1 MVLQFLS
8 VHLLCPLPN
17 LLSSFLVPPIAL
29 PQKTMLYLNPPFH
42 IIEGVSLFSDHAD
55 PLQYYYLPMMPKLT
69 TIADSVTGQ
78 KIPQIQLIK
87 YRGKAG
93 NGGFLNFDV
102 NIGIEEA
109 TLEKIRGKLRQIAG
123 LNQAPRLAPVQIV
136 DGTVRLLL
144 FGKQTGDV
152 ANPTSTTPQF
162 VLKIDQAAKPSLYGD
177 NQAAFSVALDQYGVT
192 VMEKALQ
199 GEMSPIGIVYSLEYL
214 ALRPAYSV
222 RLNVDWDRV
231 QKHLDEHFGIDAIF
245 VSIDIDKAVDELIEK
260 RAIVLEADTFIPE
273 GEDESA
279 VLGRRD
285 QAVNEVREMITDA
298 FFKPSIDPVK
308 EEKDGWDKAALVA
321 DRVSRIATTGGWS
334 SMGSFS
340 YKKLDYT
347 RIDRK
352 SLNVNISER
361 TTVKRT
367 IYPQGHLSG
376 LTRII
381 QQQGLDLS
389 RFVLSVDLD
398 DPWFERRKLAVIS
411 RANFEEDSISSI
423 NVRLNY
429 GNTPTNVLLESSSA
443 KTQVEWASI
452 VTTNAMQRDINAQ
465 YTVTFKGIDGNER
478 PILVKSA
485 PEVFDG
491 DNFEINPRELYSIVH
506 VPIVALSF
514 PWDRYPQVE
523 VQLKYTDEQS
533 GIRMDDTL
541 LLDQTHSDQ
550 TWKMF
555 VRDPKQTQFQYK
567 LIYRAADNR
576 DIVTT
581 FNNNDDER
589 ITLRDPRPNKRSLT
603 VVSSL
608 DWNLVERAFI
618 DLIYDDSK
626 NDVYAEQSFEFSK
639 DDSASKSLKVDLVNP
654 DYRKVAYQVTLLFKG
669 GRMLEVPPS
678 VTNDRRIILRT
689 DMHGHR
695 IVTVQPKKVDFANKR
710 LHEMQVELRYEDED
724 AGLSFSD
731 LLNFESSNDSSTFE
745 FDYADDQKSTYEYRV
760 TYRYLNGL
768 SRSTDWTSASS
779 EVLLV
784 PVA

>member
-1 MVLQFLS
+1 
-8 VHLLCPLPN
+8 
-17 LLSSFLVPPIAL
+17 
-29 PQKTMLYLNPPFH
+29 MLYLNPPFH

-102 NIGIEEA
+102 NIGVEEA
-109 TLEKIRGKLRQIAG
+109 TLEKIRGKLRQMAG
-123 LNQAPRLAPVQIV
+123 LNQAPRLAPVPLV

-144 FGKQTGDV
+144 FGKQTGDT
-152 ANPTSTTPQF
+152 AAPNSTTPQF

-199 GEMSPIGIVYSLEYL
+199 GEMSPIGIVYSLDYL

-222 RLNVDWDRV
+222 RLKVDWDRV

-245 VSIDIDKAVDELIEK
+245 VSVDIDKAVDELVEK

-285 QAVNEVREMITDA
+285 QAVNEVREMILDA

-308 EEKDGWDKAALVA
+308 EEEDGWDKAANFA
-321 DRVSRIATTGGWS
+321 DRVSRLGVQGG
-334 SMGSFS
+334 FS
-340 YKKLDYT
+340 YKKTDYT

-352 SLNVNISER
+352 SLDVNISER
-361 TTVKRT
+361 TTVKRS

-376 LTRII
+376 LSRVIT
-381 QQQGLDLS
+381 QQGLDLS

-423 NVRLNY
+423 NVRLDY
-429 GNTPTNVLLESSSA
+429 GNTPTNVLLESSNA

-452 VTTNAMQRDINAQ
+452 VTDNTMRRDIEAQ
-465 YTVTFKGIDGNER
+465 YTVTFKGIDGSER
-478 PILVKSA
+478 PISVKSV

-491 DNFEINPRELYSIVH
+491 DNFEINPREFYSILH

-523 VQLKYTDEQS
+523 VQLKYTDEQN

-541 LLDQTHSDQ
+541 LLDQAHSDQ

-555 VRDPKQTQFQYK
+555 VRDLRQTKFQYK

-576 DIVTT
+576 DVVTI
-581 FNNNDDER
+581 FNDNDDER
-589 ITLRDPRPNKRSLT
+589 ITIRDPRPNKRSLT
-603 VVSSL
+603 VVSNL
-608 DWNLVERAFI
+608 DWNLVERAFV

-678 VTNDRRIILRT
+678 VTNDRRIILRS
-689 DMHGHR
+689 DMRGHR
-695 IVTVQPKKVDFANKR
+695 IVTVQPKKVDFASKR
-710 LHEMQVELRYEDED
+710 LYEMQVELRYEDED

-731 LLNFESSNDSSTFE
+731 LFSFQSINDASTFE
-745 FDYADDQKSTYEYRV
+745 FDYADNQKSTYEYRI
-760 TYRYLNGL
+760 TYRHLNGL

-779 EVLLV
+779 DTLML

>member
-1 MVLQFLS
+1 
-8 VHLLCPLPN
+8 
-17 LLSSFLVPPIAL
+17 
-29 PQKTMLYLNPPFH
+29 MLYLNPPFH

-78 KIPQIQLIK
+78 KIPQIQLVK

-102 NIGIEEA
+102 NIGVEEA
-109 TLEKIRGKLRQIAG
+109 TLEKIRGKLRQMAG
-123 LNQAPRLAPVQIV
+123 LNQAPRLAPVPLV

-144 FGKQTGDV
+144 FGKQTGDT
-152 ANPTSTTPQF
+152 AAPNSTTPQF

-199 GEMSPIGIVYSLEYL
+199 GEMSPIGIVYSLDYL

-222 RLNVDWDRV
+222 RLKVDWDRV

-245 VSIDIDKAVDELIEK
+245 VSVDIDKAVDELVEK

-285 QAVNEVREMITDA
+285 QAVNEVREMILDA

-308 EEKDGWDKAALVA
+308 EEEDGWDKAANFA
-321 DRVSRIATTGGWS
+321 DRVSRLGVQGG
-334 SMGSFS
+334 FS
-340 YKKLDYT
+340 YKKTDYT

-352 SLNVNISER
+352 SLDVNISER
-361 TTVKRT
+361 TTVKRS

-376 LTRII
+376 LSRVIT
-381 QQQGLDLS
+381 QQGLDPS

-429 GNTPTNVLLESSSA
+429 GNTPTNVLLESSNA

-452 VTTNAMQRDINAQ
+452 VTDNTMRRDIEAQ
-465 YTVTFKGIDGNER
+465 YTVTFKGIDGSER
-478 PILVKSA
+478 PISVKSV

-491 DNFEINPRELYSIVH
+491 DNFEINPREFYSIVH

-523 VQLKYTDEQS
+523 VQLKYTDEQN

-541 LLDQTHSDQ
+541 LLDQAHSDQ

-555 VRDPKQTQFQYK
+555 VRDLRQTKFQYK

-576 DIVTT
+576 DVVTI
-581 FNNNDDER
+581 FNDNDDER
-589 ITLRDPRPNKRSLT
+589 ITIRDPRPNKRSLT
-603 VVSSL
+603 VVSNL
-608 DWNLVERAFI
+608 DWNLVERAFV

-678 VTNDRRIILRT
+678 VTNDRRIILRS
-689 DMHGHR
+689 DMRGHR
-695 IVTVQPKKVDFANKR
+695 IVTVQPKKVDFASKR
-710 LHEMQVELRYEDED
+710 LYEMQVELRYEDED

-731 LLNFESSNDSSTFE
+731 LFSFQSINDASTFE
-745 FDYADDQKSTYEYRV
+745 FDYADNQKSTYEYRI
-760 TYRYLNGL
+760 TYRHLNGL

-779 EVLLV
+779 DTLML

>member
-1 MVLQFLS
+1 
-8 VHLLCPLPN
+8 
-17 LLSSFLVPPIAL
+17 
-29 PQKTMLYLNPPFH
+29 MLYLNPPFH

-102 NIGIEEA
+102 NIGVEEA

-123 LNQAPRLAPVQIV
+123 LNQAPRLAPVPLV

-144 FGKQTGDV
+144 FGKQTGDT
-152 ANPTSTTPQF
+152 AAPNSTTPQF

-199 GEMSPIGIVYSLEYL
+199 GEMSPIGIVYSLDYL

-222 RLNVDWDRV
+222 RLKVDWDRV

-245 VSIDIDKAVDELIEK
+245 VSVDIDKAVDELVEK

-285 QAVNEVREMITDA
+285 QAVNEVREMILDA

-308 EEKDGWDKAALVA
+308 EEEDGWDKAANFA
-321 DRVSRIATTGGWS
+321 DRVSRLGVQGG
-334 SMGSFS
+334 FS
-340 YKKLDYT
+340 YKKTDYT

-352 SLNVNISER
+352 SLDVNISER
-361 TTVKRT
+361 TTVKRS

-376 LTRII
+376 LSRVIT
-381 QQQGLDLS
+381 QQGLDLN

-429 GNTPTNVLLESSSA
+429 GNTPTNVLLESSNA

-452 VTTNAMQRDINAQ
+452 VTDNTMRRDIEAQ
-465 YTVTFKGIDGNER
+465 YTVTFKGIDGSER
-478 PILVKSA
+478 PISVKSV

-491 DNFEINPRELYSIVH
+491 DNFEINPREFYSIVH

-523 VQLKYTDEQS
+523 VQLKYTDEQN

-541 LLDQTHSDQ
+541 LLDQAHSDQ

-555 VRDPKQTQFQYK
+555 VRDPRQTKFQYK

-576 DIVTT
+576 DVVTI
-581 FNNNDDER
+581 FNDNDDER
-589 ITLRDPRPNKRSLT
+589 ITIRDPRPNKRSLT
-603 VVSSL
+603 IVPNL
-608 DWNLVERAFI
+608 DWNLVERAFV

-678 VTNDRRIILRT
+678 VTNDRRIILRS
-689 DMHGHR
+689 DMRGHR
-695 IVTVQPKKVDFANKR
+695 IVTVQPKKVDFASKR
-710 LHEMQVELRYEDED
+710 LYEMQVELRYEDED

-731 LLNFESSNDSSTFE
+731 LFSFQSINDASTFE
-745 FDYADDQKSTYEYRV
+745 FDYADDQKSTYEYRI
-760 TYRYLNGL
+760 TYRHLNGL

-779 EVLLV
+779 DTLML

>member
-1 MVLQFLS
+1 
-8 VHLLCPLPN
+8 
-17 LLSSFLVPPIAL
+17 
-29 PQKTMLYLNPPFH
+29 MLYLNPPFH

-69 TIADSVTGQ
+69 TIADAVTGQ

-102 NIGIEEA
+102 NIGVEEA
-109 TLEKIRGKLRQIAG
+109 TLEKIRGKLRQMAG
-123 LNQAPRLAPVQIV
+123 LNQAPRLAPVPLI

-144 FGKQTGDV
+144 FGKQTGDT
-152 ANPTSTTPQF
+152 ATPNSTTPQF

-199 GEMSPIGIVYSLEYL
+199 GEMSPIGIVYSLDYL

-222 RLNVDWDRV
+222 RLKVDWDRV

-245 VSIDIDKAVDELIEK
+245 VSVDIDTAVDELIEK

-273 GEDESA
+273 GEDDA

-285 QAVNEVREMITDA
+285 QAVNEVREMIIDA
-298 FFKPSIDPVK
+298 FFEPSIDPVK
-308 EEKDGWDKAALVA
+308 EEEDGWDKAANFA
-321 DRVSRIATTGGWS
+321 DRVSRLGVQGG
-334 SMGSFS
+334 FS
-340 YKKLDYT
+340 YKKTDYT

-352 SLNVNISER
+352 SLDVNISER
-361 TTVKRT
+361 TTVKRS

-376 LTRII
+376 LSRVIS
-381 QQQGLDLS
+381 QQGLDLS
-389 RFVLSVDLD
+389 KFVLSVDLD
-398 DPWFERRKLAVIS
+398 DPWFERRKLSVIS

-429 GNTPTNVLLESSSA
+429 GNTPTNVLLESSNA

-452 VTTNAMQRDINAQ
+452 VTDNAMQRDINAQ
-465 YTVTFKGIDGNER
+465 YTVTFKGIDGSER
-478 PILVKSA
+478 PILVKST

-491 DNFEINPRELYSIVH
+491 DNFEINPREFYSIVH

-523 VQLKYTDEQS
+523 VHLKYTDEQN

-576 DIVTT
+576 DVVIT
-581 FNNNDDER
+581 FSDNDNER
-589 ITLRDPRPNKRSLT
+589 ITIRDPRPNKRSLA

-608 DWNLVERAFI
+608 DWNLVERAFV
-618 DLIYDDSK
+618 DLVYDDSK

-639 DDSASKSLKVDLVNP
+639 DDSASKSLKVDLVDP

-689 DMHGHR
+689 DMRGHR
-695 IVTVQPKKVDFANKR
+695 IVGIQPKKVDFASKR
-710 LHEMQVELRYEDED
+710 LYEMQVELRYEDED

-731 LLNFESSNDSSTFE
+731 LFNFQSINDSSTFE
-745 FDYADDQKSTYEYRV
+745 FDYADDQKSTYEYRI

-768 SRSTDWTSASS
+768 SRSTDWISASS
-779 EVLLV
+779 DALML

>member
-1 MVLQFLS
+1 
-8 VHLLCPLPN
+8 
-17 LLSSFLVPPIAL
+17 
-29 PQKTMLYLNPPFH
+29 MLYLNPPFH

-69 TIADSVTGQ
+69 TIVDQATGQ
-78 KIPQIQLIK
+78 QIPQIQLIK

-102 NIGIEEA
+102 NIGVEEV
-109 TLEKIRGKLRQIAG
+109 TLEKIRGKIKQTAG
-123 LNQAPRLAPVQIV
+123 LDQTPRLAPVPLI

-144 FGKQTGDV
+144 FGKQTGDT
-152 ANPTSTTPQF
+152 ANPNSTTPQF
-162 VLKIDQAAKPSLYGD
+162 VLKIDQAAKPSLYGN

-199 GEMSPIGIVYSLEYL
+199 GEMSPIGIVYSLDYL

-222 RLNVDWDRV
+222 RLSVDWDRV

-245 VSIDIDKAVDELIEK
+245 VSVDIDKSVDELIEK
-260 RAIVLEADTFIPE
+260 RAIVLEADTFVPE

-285 QAVNEVREMITDA
+285 QAVNEVREMILDA

-308 EEKDGWDKAALVA
+308 EEEDGWDKAANFA
-321 DRVSRIATTGGWS
+321 DRVSHLGHNGG
-334 SMGSFS
+334 FS
-340 YKKLDYT
+340 YKKTDYT

-352 SLNVNISER
+352 SINVNISER
-361 TTVKRT
+361 TTVKRS

-376 LTRII
+376 LARSIK
-381 QQQGLDLS
+381 QQGLDLN
-389 RFVLSVDLD
+389 RFVMSVDLD
-398 DPWFERRKLAVIS
+398 DAWFERRKLAVIS

-429 GNTPTNVLLESSSA
+429 GNTPTNVLLESSA
-443 KTQVEWASI
+443 ARTQVEWASI
-452 VTTNAMQRDINAQ
+452 VANNAMQREVTAQ
-465 YTVTFKGIDGNER
+465 YKVTFKGIDGNER
-478 PILVKSA
+478 PVAIESKQ
-485 PEVFDG
+485 EVFDG
-491 DNFEINPRELYSIVH
+491 DNLEINPREFYSIVH

-523 VQLKYTDEQS
+523 VHLKYTDEKN
-533 GIRMDDTL
+533 GIRMDDTF
-541 LLDQTHSDQ
+541 LLDQAHSDQ

-555 VRDPKQTQFQYK
+555 VRDPKQNQFQYK

-576 DIVTT
+576 DVETT
-581 FNNNDDER
+581 FADNDDER
-589 ITLRDPRPNKRSLT
+589 ITIRDPRPNKRSLT
-603 VVSSL
+603 VIPNL
-608 DWNLVERAFI
+608 DWNLIERAFV
-618 DLIYDDSK
+618 DLIYNDFK

-639 DDSASKSLKVDLVNP
+639 DDSVSKSLKVDLVNP
-654 DYRKVAYQVTLLFKG
+654 DYRQVTYQVTLLFKG
-669 GRMLEVPPS
+669 GRMLEIPPS
-678 VTNDRRIILRT
+678 VTNDRRIILRS
-689 DMHGHR
+689 DMRGHR
-695 IVTVQPKKVDFANKR
+695 IISVQPKKVDFANKR
-710 LHEMQVELRYEDED
+710 LYEMQVELRYEDED

-731 LLNFESSNDSSTFE
+731 LVSFQAMNDRSTFE

-768 SRSTDWTSASS
+768 SRSSDWSPASL
-779 EVLLV
+779 EVLMV

>member
-1 MVLQFLS
+1 
-8 VHLLCPLPN
+8 
-17 LLSSFLVPPIAL
+17 
-29 PQKTMLYLNPPFH
+29 MLYLNPPFY

-69 TIADSVTGQ
+69 TIVDSVTGQ

-102 NIGIEEA
+102 NIGVEEV
-109 TLEKIRGKLRQIAG
+109 TLEKIRGKLRQMAG
-123 LNQAPRLAPVQIV
+123 LNQAPRLAPVPLI

-144 FGKQTGDV
+144 FGKQTGDT
-152 ANPTSTTPQF
+152 AAPNSTAPQF

-199 GEMSPIGIVYSLEYL
+199 GEMSPIGIVYSLDYL

-222 RLNVDWDRV
+222 RLKVDWERV

-245 VSIDIDKAVDELIEK
+245 VSVDIDKAVDELVEK
-260 RAIVLEADTFIPE
+260 RAIVLEADTFVPE

-285 QAVNEVREMITDA
+285 QAVNEVREMILDA

-308 EEKDGWDKAALVA
+308 EEEDGWDKAANFA
-321 DRVSRIATTGGWS
+321 DRVSRLGVQGG
-334 SMGSFS
+334 FS
-340 YKKLDYT
+340 YKKTDYT

-352 SLNVNISER
+352 SLDVNISER
-361 TTVKRT
+361 TTVKRS

-376 LTRII
+376 LSRLIT
-381 QQQGLDLS
+381 QQGLDLS
-389 RFVLSVDLD
+389 KFVLSVDLD
-398 DPWFERRKLAVIS
+398 DPWFERRKLSVIS

-429 GNTPTNVLLESSSA
+429 GNTPTNVLLESSNA

-452 VTTNAMQRDINAQ
+452 VTNNAMQRDINAQ
-465 YTVTFKGIDGNER
+465 YTVTFKGVNGNER
-478 PILVKSA
+478 PISIKSA
-485 PEVFDG
+485 PEIFDG
-491 DNFEINPRELYSIVH
+491 DNFEINPREFYSIVH

-523 VQLKYTDEQS
+523 VHLKYTDEQN

-541 LLDQTHSDQ
+541 LLDQAHSDQ

-555 VRDPKQTQFQYK
+555 VRDPKQTTFQYK

-576 DIVTT
+576 DVVTI
-581 FNNNDDER
+581 FNDNDDER
-589 ITLRDPRPNKRSLT
+589 ITIRDPRPNKRSLT
-603 VVSSL
+603 VVSNL
-608 DWNLVERAFI
+608 DWNLVERAFV
-618 DLIYDDSK
+618 DLVYDDSK
-626 NDVYAEQSFEFSK
+626 NDVYGEQSFEFSK
-639 DDSASKSLKVDLVNP
+639 DDSASKSLKIDLVNP

-678 VTNDRRIILRT
+678 VTNDRRIILRS
-689 DMHGHR
+689 DMRGHR
-695 IVTVQPKKVDFANKR
+695 IVNIQPKKVDFASKR
-710 LHEMQVELRYEDED
+710 LYEMQVELRYEDED

-731 LLNFESSNDSSTFE
+731 LFSFQSISDSSTFE
-745 FDYADDQKSTYEYRV
+745 FDYADDQKSTYEYRI

-779 EVLLV
+779 DTLML

>member
-1 MVLQFLS
+1 
-8 VHLLCPLPN
+8 
-17 LLSSFLVPPIAL
+17 
-29 PQKTMLYLNPPFH
+29 MLYLNPPFH

-69 TIADSVTGQ
+69 TIVDPVSGQ

-102 NIGIEEA
+102 NIGVEEA
-109 TLEKIRGKLRQIAG
+109 TLEKIRGKLKQIVG
-123 LNQAPRLAPVQIV
+123 LDQPPRLAPVPLV

-144 FGKQTGDV
+144 FGKQTGD
-152 ANPTSTTPQF
+152 APLTDSTKPQF
-162 VLKIDQAAKPSLYGD
+162 VVKIDQAAKPSLYGD

-222 RLNVDWDRV
+222 RLSVDWDRV
-231 QKHLDEHFGIDAIF
+231 QKHLDEHFGIDAVF
-245 VSIDIDKAVDELIEK
+245 VSVDIDKAVDELIEK
-260 RAIVLEADTFIPE
+260 RAIVIEADTFVPE
-273 GEDESA
+273 GEDEA
-279 VLGRRD
+279 LLGRRD
-285 QAVNEVREMITDA
+285 QAVNEVRDMITDA

-308 EEKDGWDKAALVA
+308 AEKDGWDKALYAV

-334 SMGSFS
+334 SVGTFS

-352 SLNVNISER
+352 SLDVNISER

-376 LTRII
+376 LSRII
-381 QQQGLDLS
+381 TQQGLDLS
-389 RFVLSVDLD
+389 KFVLSVDLD

-429 GNTPTNVLLESSSA
+429 GNNPTNVLLESSTARSP
-443 KTQVEWASI
+443 VEWASI
-452 VTTNAMQRDINAQ
+452 VANNAMQREVNTQ
-465 YTVTFKGIDGNER
+465 YTVNFKGVDGSER
-478 PILVKSA
+478 PVSVQSA
-485 PEVFDG
+485 PSLSDG
-491 DNFEINPRELYSIVH
+491 DNLEINPRELYSIVP

-514 PWDRYPQVE
+514 PWERYPQIE
-523 VQLKYTDEQS
+523 VHLKYTDES
-533 GIRMDDTL
+533 NSIRMDDVL
-541 LLDQTHSDQ
+541 LLDQARGEQ

-555 VRDPKQTQFQYK
+555 VRNSQQKQFQYK

-576 DIVTT
+576 DIETPFT
-581 FNNNDDER
+581 QTDDER
-589 ITLRDPRPNKRSLT
+589 ITIRDPRPNKRSLS
-603 VVSSL
+603 VVPNL
-608 DWNLVERAFI
+608 DWNLVDRAFV
-618 DLIYDDSK
+618 DLTYDDPK
-626 NDVYAEQSFEFSK
+626 HDVFAEQSFEFSQP
-639 DDSASKSLKVDLVNP
+639 DSGSKHFKVDLVNP
-654 DYRKVAYQVTLLFKG
+654 DYRKIAYQVTILFKG
-669 GRMLEVPPS
+669 GRMMEVPPS
-678 VTNDRRIILRT
+678 VTNERRIVLRT
-689 DMHGHR
+689 DMQGHR
-695 IVTVQPKKVDFANKR
+695 LITVQPKQVSFATKR
-710 LHEMQVELRYEDED
+710 LAEIQVELRYEDED
-724 AGLSFSD
+724 AGISFSD
-731 LLNFESSNDSSTFE
+731 LLSFQAMDEAHTFE
-745 FDYADDQKSTYEYRV
+745 FDYANPQRSAYQYRI

-768 SRSTDWTSASS
+768 SRSLDWSSAASDT
-779 EVLLV
+779 LTI